1 MVTLDYIQLQ
11 NNYLFAL
18 DKDTYVALYANQG
31 YQPVQ
36 LTPRDVKRLRDWLD
50 NWLKENEKS

>member
-1 MVTLDYIQLQ
+1 MTLDYIQLQ